1 MSTTDPNE
9 PSDKDLLLEAL
20 RGFVD
25 EYDTDRGTWPDDMI
39 PQLDRAHY
47 VIAAVTGAPRL
58 DALPMKLGLFPAGVV
73 YPMPGFEVGS
83 ETREAWLTESRFD
96 EGCTRTSCHPKD

>member
-25 EYDTDRGTWPDDMI
+25 EYDADRGTWPDDMVTL
-39 PQLDRAHY
+39 LDRAHY
-47 VIAAVTGAPRL
+47 ALSAVTGAPRQ
-58 DALPMKLGLFPAGVV
+58 D
-73 YPMPGFEVGS
+73 Y
-83 ETREAWLTESRFD
+83 TRAA
-96 EGCTRTSCHPKD
+96 